1 MRFFICPLCNRTA
14 RNVGDGKCGACL
26 EKENIEK
33 AKQAELDVVNKKKEA
48 KRRENE
54 RNKWLKDPYYYT
66 WRDMRRRA
74 RKDGVGVAKHWDE
87 DFFEFKRW
95 LLINGFIPGKT
106 RVRRNGHMKW
116 RKFMPWSPET
126 CVVERIK
133 ARWTTFIKE
142 ADDIVIG
149 QIRNRKWFES
159 NDTKKL
165 ACGDGRK
172 WTKPDNPYV
181 KRSFN
186 KYKKQWKQENN

>member
-1 MRFFICPLCNRTA
+1 MRFFICPQCNRTA
-14 RNVGDGKCGACL
+14 RNIGREICGDCVEQ
-26 EKENIEK
+26 EKKIVEEK
-33 AKQAELDVVNKKKEA
+33 IVIDKEA
-48 KRRENE
+48 RRKEALRRENS

-95 LLINGFIPGKT
+95 LLHNGFIPGKT
-106 RVRRNGHMKW
+106 RLRRNGKMKW
-116 RKFMPWSPET
+116 RKYMPWSPET

-133 ARWTTFIKE
+133 ARWTIFIKE

-159 NDTKKL
+159 NDIKKP

-186 KYKKQWKQENN
+186 KYKKQWKEENN